1 VFGIYR
7 YQLVDGT
14 YERMPI
20 TTTTTEHHYVT
31 QNGKVV
37 RETIGNGSTAQV
49 LDFIYDESGKP
60 FALIYTNGTADPVT
74 YYYVL
79 NLQGDVVK
87 LVEHAR
93 KGRVYYLNTVA
104 EYTYDAWGKPLST
117 TDGEGNTV
125 ANTHIAKLNPPA
137 LSRLLLRH
145 GNRLL
150 LSAEPLL

>member
-14 YERMPI
+14 YERVPI

-60 FALIYTNGTADPVT
+60 FALKYTNGTAEPVI

-87 LVEHAR
+87 LITESGTEA
-93 KGRVYYLNTVA
+93 A
-104 EYTYDAWGKPLST
+104 SYTYTAWGEILTSSGTMASINPL
-117 TDGEGNTV
+117 
-125 ANTHIAKLNPPA
+125 
-137 LSRLLLRH
+137 R
-145 GNRLL
+145 
-150 LSAEPLL
+150 